1 MENNQ
6 KEKALKA
13 IVTRV
18 INGDTAAFELI
29 VEEYKRMVYSTAF
42 RIVKNREDAEEIAQD
57 ALVKA
62 FRSLKNFGWNA
73 SFSSWLYRIVYNT
86 ALTHLRKKNIAA
98 YSLESYEEKEE
109 TLPEES
115 SREWELLHRL
125 DREKYINL
133 AINRLS
139 AEDGLVLTLYYIAEN
154 SLPEIAQITG
164 WGLSAV
170 KVRVYRAR
178 KRLHTELQLL
188 LNQETNELL

>member
-6 KEKALKA
+6 KEKAIKT
-13 IVTRV
+13 IVIRI

-29 VEEYKRMVYSTAF
+29 VEEYKRMIFSTAF

-62 FRSLKNFGWNA
+62 FKSLKNFGWNA

-86 ALTHLRKKNIAA
+86 ALTHLRKKNITG
-98 YSLESYEEKEE
+98 YSLDSYEEKKEVIADE
-109 TLPEES
+109 NS
-115 SREWELLHRL
+115 KEWELLHRL
-125 DREKYINL
+125 DREKYIKL

-139 AEDGLVLTLYYIAEN
+139 VEDGLILNLYYNAES

-164 WGLSAV
+164 WGLSAT
-170 KVRVYRAR
+170 KVRLHRAR
-178 KRLHTELQLL
+178 KRLHTELQVL

>member
-6 KEKALKA
+6 KETALKA

-29 VEEYKRMVYSTAF
+29 VEEYKRLVYSTAF